1 MIRYSAI
8 CLLVLLLADVAFSF
22 ISSPNAFSKQI
33 TKPQRQGSLVKHVSM
48 ESESVGAQDRIKD
61 MVSKNSIMLF
71 MKGTRIFPQCGFSNT
86 AVQIL
91 RACDVEFETF
101 DVLED
106 PDIRQGIKDFSQ
118 WPTIPQLYVNGE
130 FIGGCD
136 IMTEL
141 YQNGE
146 IKEIV
151 GAKQ

>member
-1 MIRYSAI
+1 
-8 CLLVLLLADVAFSF
+8 
-22 ISSPNAFSKQI
+22 
-33 TKPQRQGSLVKHVSM
+33 
-48 ESESVGAQDRIKD
+48 